1 MIILEMLVELVAWL
15 IPYLITESFT
25 SVLVMFTVWWRV
37 LIRDLLWIWTWD
49 RGSNVVFDISIH
61 NNKSIKEIAQEF
73 NSQTIKLMNL
83 GFEIVFI
90 TFIE

>member
-1 MIILEMLVELVAWL
+1 MLVKLVAWL
-15 IPYLITESFT
+15 ILYLIIESST
-25 SVLVMFTVWWRV
+25 SVLIMFTVWWRV

-49 RGSNVVFDISIH
+49 RGSNIVFNTSIH

-90 TFIE
+90 AFIE